1 MLSENHLNMTF
12 NKYLGEFKD
21 SQTEA
26 EFILHETDGVIRFI
40 RSAALILGF
49 LFFLFIIPDY
59 YITESSQTFRFIL
72 YIRSAFLLLIIIL
85 YLVLR
90 YWPEKVSLL
99 RWISVYEF
107 IVSIFFLL
115 IYYLYESP
123 NFFIH
128 SLGAVALIL
137 AFFNVTNRWIYTV
150 SVSLF
155 LGLGFIITSALR
167 PENIPASEFAAVG
180 IYFALFIMI
189 SSISSYR
196 INVYKRM
203 QYINNIELK
212 RLSETDTLTGIYIR
226 RKFDQEVNK
235 LMDLASRYNHP
246 LSLVLFDIDNLKRI
260 NDEYGHLTGD
270 RVLST
275 LAGIVK
281 AALRSSDIFARW
293 GGDEFAILLPHTTKS
308 QARELA
314 ERIRDIIVSHY
325 FTQVGYISCSFG
337 VTAYQKGD
345 DINSLI
351 SRVDRRLYKAKK
363 TGRNIVM

>member
-1 MLSENHLNMTF
+1 MTF

-21 SQTEA
+21 RQTEA
-26 EFILHETDGVIRFI
+26 EFIRHETSGAVSFI
-40 RSAALILGF
+40 RPAALILGF
-49 LFFLFIIPDY
+49 IFFLFIIPDY
-59 YITESSQTFRFIL
+59 YLTESSQTFRVIF
-72 YIRSAFLLLIIIL
+72 YIRAAFLLMIVTL
-85 YLVLR
+85 YIVLK
-90 YWPEKVSLL
+90 YLPGQLYLL
-99 RWISVYEF
+99 RWISAYEF
-107 IVSIFFLL
+107 IVSLFFLL

-137 AFFNVTNRWIYTV
+137 AFFSVTNRWIYAV

-155 LGLGFIITSALR
+155 LGVGFIITTAFR
-167 PENIPASEFAAVG
+167 PEYIATSEFAAVG
-180 IYFALFIMI
+180 VYFTLVILV

-203 QYINNIELK
+203 QFVNNKELK

-226 RKFDQEVNK
+226 RKFDQEANK
-235 LMDLASRYNHP
+235 WMELANRYNHP

-270 RVLST
+270 RVLTT

-281 AALRSSDIFARW
+281 AVLRSSDIFARW
-293 GGDEFAILLPHTTKS
+293 GGDEFAILLPHTHKS
-308 QARELA
+308 QAHELA
-314 ERIRDIIVSHY
+314 ERIRDIVASHY

-337 VTAYQKGD
+337 VAAFHKDD
-345 DINSLI
+345 DITSFI
-351 SRVDRRLYKAKK
+351 SRVDKRLYEAKK
-363 TGRNIVM
+363 TGRNLVM